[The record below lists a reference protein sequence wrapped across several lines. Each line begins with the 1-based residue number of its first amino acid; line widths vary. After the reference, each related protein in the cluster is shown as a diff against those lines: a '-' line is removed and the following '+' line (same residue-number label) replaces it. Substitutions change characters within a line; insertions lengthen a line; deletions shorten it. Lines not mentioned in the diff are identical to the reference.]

1 MFILDVSKT
10 KMLKNGKGV
19 GYMQCCGTAI
29 QMSLSSWSFLCL
41 SIQHQHDKSVQL
53 LTTHFLTLSV
63 QAQILEQ
70 TSCIVCFLKIFGRLQ
85 GSRLILSKRSE
96 AVFYH
101 HINHK
106 HTAY

>member
-10 KMLKNGKGV
+10 KMLRNGKGV

-53 LTTHFLTLSV
+53 LTTYTFLMSV
-63 QAQILEQ
+63 QAQI
-70 TSCIVCFLKIFGRLQ
+70 
-85 GSRLILSKRSE
+85 
-96 AVFYH
+96 
-101 HINHK
+101 
-106 HTAY
+106 